1 MRTIALLLC
10 CTLGTAAFAAVPVVE
25 SRGQPRNSGV
35 AGSVNSL
42 PSSTSQSERPGQSPT
57 SSADVAAGPPAD
69 VAAGRPVDVPPG
81 ATDATATDVFASAAE
96 PTGTADTARP
106 LQPGPQSGG
115 SLAYQVQVLQQELQ
129 QLRGMLEEQQ
139 QRIKRMETDQKARY
153 ADMDRRLAS
162 GGSAEGSTNAGA
174 ATPGGGA
181 SGGTDGRDGVAG
193 VNASERAAYQAGVQ
207 LTREKRYEEA
217 VETFTQ
223 QVTDFPDGAYSAN
236 AFYWLG
242 ESYLALP
249 KPKLELARQSFAQ
262 VVNLYPDHPKMPDA
276 LYKLGV
282 VYGKLG
288 DRDAADR
295 SMRRVRDDFPG
306 TPAAG
311 LAEAY
316 LSSPN

>member
-1 MRTIALLLC
+1 MRIIALLLC

-25 SRGQPRNSGV
+25 SRGQSRNSGTEV
-35 AGSVNSL
+35 T
-42 PSSTSQSERPGQSPT
+42 PSSSPGSPQGRTSPAEQSS
-57 SSADVAAGPPAD
+57 AD

-81 ATDATATDVFASAAE
+81 ATASATTDVFASAAG
-96 PTGTADTARP
+96 PP
-106 LQPGPQSGG
+106 LAAETRPQSGG

-139 QRIKRMETDQKARY
+139 HRIARMESDQKARY
-153 ADMDRRLAS
+153 ADMDRRMA
-162 GGSAEGSTNAGA
+162 
-174 ATPGGGA
+174 A
-181 SGGTDGRDGVAG
+181 SGGTSEGSAAAGTGNPASGDSVAG
-193 VNASERAAYQAGVQ
+193 VDAGERSAYQAGVQ

-217 VETFTQ
+217 IEIFGQ
-223 QVTDFPDGAYSAN
+223 QVTDYPDGAYSAN

-262 VVNLYPDHPKMPDA
+262 VVNLYPDHPKVPDA

-316 LSSPN
+316 LSAPN

>member
-1 MRTIALLLC
+1 MRTLALLLC

-25 SRGQPRNSGV
+25 SRGQPRNSGTAV
-35 AGSVNSL
+35 SPSTSSNGTGQAQQSAQ
-42 PSSTSQSERPGQSPT
+42 PSS
-57 SSADVAAGPPAD
+57 DI
-69 VAAGRPVDVPPG
+69 AAGRPVDVPPG
-81 ATDATATDVFASAAE
+81 AAASGTTDVFASAAE
-96 PTGTADTARP
+96 PSAAADPARP
-106 LQPGPQSGG
+106 MDAGPQSGG

-139 QRIKRMETDQKARY
+139 HRIARMETDQKARY
-153 ADMDRRLAS
+153 ADMDRRLAGS
-162 GGSAEGSTNAGA
+162 GPSEGNANTGVTPGSGAIGGAGA
-174 ATPGGGA
+174 D
-181 SGGTDGRDGVAG
+181 SVAG
-193 VNASERAAYQAGVQ
+193 VNAGERTAYQSGVQ

-217 VETFTQ
+217 IETFTQ